1 MKRLNNLFSLLFI
14 SSLALLVSCGKDED
28 KLAKQIVV
36 DGEKVSL
43 SNGFIT
49 SGGYS
54 TDENGDPI
62 SFYYVLLTDA
72 GLTIG
77 DCEAEGEGSFIEI
90 EILSPSTYQLESGT
104 YTFIDDEPELKN
116 TVEGNFV
123 LNYNASTEEA
133 DEDFD
138 IKSGTMTISK
148 SGQSFK
154 IKFSNLVLEKE
165 SDGSE
170 VEAKG
175 SWEGELVG
183 KVFDCGS

>member
-1 MKRLNNLFSLLFI
+1 MKRLNRLFSLLFI
-14 SSLALLVSCGKDED
+14 FFVALLVSCGKDDD
-28 KLAKQIVV
+28 KLAKQIIV
-36 DGEKVSL
+36 DGEKVAL

-49 SGGYS
+49 NGGYD

-62 SFYYVLLTDA
+62 SEYYILLTGE

-77 DCEAEGEGSFIEI
+77 ECEAEGEDSFIEV

-104 YTFIDDEPELKN
+104 YTFIDDGPELKN
-116 TVEGNFV
+116 TVEGDFV
-123 LNYNASTEEA
+123 LNYNASTELA
-133 DEDFD
+133 DEGFD
-138 IKSGTMTISK
+138 IISGTMTISR

-154 IKFSNLVLEKE
+154 IKFSNLVLEKD

-170 VEAKG
+170 VEAEG